1 MKIVGEK
8 MGIYFDK
15 DTIQES
21 EEKINE
27 LIVLILLQNFDKIK

>member
-15 DTIQES
+15 DIILES

-27 LIVLILLQNFDKIK
+27 LMVLILLQNFDKIK